1 MMIFI
6 APHKMNG
13 IQLWSQILS
22 HLLTHKPLVKVPLLT
37 SATQVQVRKSFFNE
51 SENPSHPLSGKTLFL
66 FYVLALRVLQ
76 SLPSIY
82 MVKPDC
88 IYIVDSKRV
97 RKIPTK
103 KFNRNLV
110 TDEHWCLVDSNRDL
124 QTVPTE
130 LLVRGSFMIQT
141 ASPRAKRVEWWKKS
155 PNPCSFFFMKEWSL
169 PELIVG
175 YVS

>member
-1 MMIFI
+1 MMISI

-13 IQLWSQILS
+13 IQLCSQIFS
-22 HLLTHKPLVKVPLLT
+22 HLLTHRPLVEVPLLT
-37 SATQVQVRKSFFNE
+37 SATRIPVRKSLFNE
-51 SENPSHPLSGKTLFL
+51 SDESIPSLGLSSGKTLFL
-66 FYVLALRVLQ
+66 FFVLALRVLQ

-103 KFNRNLV
+103 KFNRILV

-124 QTVPTE
+124 QTVPLNGIAHTGVFYDTNGVPPCE
-130 LLVRGSFMIQT
+130 MG
-141 ASPRAKRVEWWKKS
+141 RVVE
-155 PNPCSFFFMKEWSL
+155 EVL
-169 PELIVG
+169 
-175 YVS
+175 